1 MAAIEASLRRLATD
15 RIDLLQLHAFD
26 PLTPFEDIVRTLD
39 DAVRSGKV
47 RYVGCSNFFAWQLMK
62 AQAVAATLG
71 CEKFASIQ
79 VYYSVV
85 GRDIEREI
93 VPAAVDQGLGLL
105 TWCPLAGGL
114 LTGKF
119 TRSRRPTD
127 ESRRLRFDFP
137 PVVMEHAYD
146 VIDVLE
152 RVALRHSATVAQ
164 VALAWQFH
172 QTGVTAAVVGA
183 RSAEQLSENVKAL
196 QLELTAEDL
205 DQIDVASRLAPEYPT
220 WYQDLPLGRRPGEG
234 RGLGRSLAK

>member
-1 MAAIEASLRRLATD
+1 
-15 RIDLLQLHAFD
+15 
-26 PLTPFEDIVRTLD
+26 
-39 DAVRSGKV
+39 
-47 RYVGCSNFFAWQLMK
+47 
-62 AQAVAATLG
+62 
-71 CEKFASIQ
+71 
-79 VYYSVV
+79 
-85 GRDIEREI
+85 
-93 VPAAVDQGLGLL
+93 
-105 TWCPLAGGL
+105 
-114 LTGKF
+114 
-119 TRSRRPTD
+119 
-127 ESRRLRFDFP
+127 
-137 PVVMEHAYD
+137 MEHAYD